1 MDNKTKPT
9 FYQRLNKLFGTDTT
23 FPTDYTRRNVTT
35 YNIDNPN
42 VLFATKNKSEYDS
55 KVLELKQNK
64 LLAYKWRKANI
75 QLSNQQ
81 YLNISDVKMM
91 YRDADL
97 MDGFPEFGTAAD
109 LIMEEVCAV
118 PSKGSIVN
126 VYSKSERIK
135 AILEDLLYNRL
146 QVNMT
151 LPMIARCGIK
161 YGNCFM
167 LHDIDINNGV
177 KGWRQLP
184 VYEVERYENMTS
196 DNPYYTYFQ
205 NPGNIDLDREGATRF
220 VWIGQNEFTP
230 YWNWQISH
238 FRLLYDSIS
247 LPYGTSFFNKARRHF
262 RMLSM
267 MEDAMLM
274 YRLERAVERRVFKVN
289 VSAIDED
296 DVQAY
301 VEDIANEF
309 KRTPIVDPLT
319 GQIDLRKCVIDQD
332 SDFFIPVRDPNEPNP
347 IETLQAAQNLTALDD
362 IKYVLNKILIALR
375 IPKAFLNFEETA
387 GDGKNL
393 SLMDVRFMRT
403 INRIQQML
411 LLELNKVCIIH
422 LAILGFTD
430 DLTNF
435 TLTMNNPSSQA
446 EMLEIEN
453 LAKKITTAK
462 DAITDSGN
470 GIPLYSCTR
479 AWKEIMGWSEKEI
492 ADNLEELR
500 LENALA
506 AELQKTNQIIQRTGI
521 FDKVDNIYGEPGA
534 EYGGGQGEGDEGD
547 EGGMAGGGGGFGGGF
562 GGDMDLGGAPEGGD
576 IEGSEGDMGLDQA
589 ADEAAGGAPD
599 DGGAPEGGGM
609 GVLAERQMNRKLS
622 ILNKRKAQILE
633 ETATKAKR
641 YSDLLMEKVNGNK
654 ENEETAFKHIPLF
667 DKSFFIN
674 EELDAMSKH
683 LEAFMDERKKTNE

>member
-1 MDNKTKPT
+1 
-9 FYQRLNKLFGTDTT
+9 
-23 FPTDYTRRNVTT
+23 
-35 YNIDNPN
+35 
-42 VLFATKNKSEYDS
+42 
-55 KVLELKQNK
+55 
-64 LLAYKWRKANI
+64 
-75 QLSNQQ
+75 
-81 YLNISDVKMM
+81 
-91 YRDADL
+91 
-97 MDGFPEFGTAAD
+97 
-109 LIMEEVCAV
+109 
-118 PSKGSIVN
+118 
-126 VYSKSERIK
+126 
-135 AILEDLLYNRL
+135 
-146 QVNMT
+146 
-151 LPMIARCGIK
+151 
-161 YGNCFM
+161 
-167 LHDIDINNGV
+167 
-177 KGWRQLP
+177 
-184 VYEVERYENMTS
+184 
-196 DNPYYTYFQ
+196 
-205 NPGNIDLDREGATRF
+205 
-220 VWIGQNEFTP
+220 
-230 YWNWQISH
+230 
-238 FRLLYDSIS
+238 
-247 LPYGTSFFNKARRHF
+247 
-262 RMLSM
+262 
-267 MEDAMLM
+267 
-274 YRLERAVERRVFKVN
+274 
-289 VSAIDED
+289 
-296 DVQAY
+296 
-301 VEDIANEF
+301 
-309 KRTPIVDPLT
+309 
-319 GQIDLRKCVIDQD
+319 
-332 SDFFIPVRDPNEPNP
+332 
-347 IETLQAAQNLTALDD
+347 
-362 IKYVLNKILIALR
+362 
-375 IPKAFLNFEETA
+375 
-387 GDGKNL
+387 
-393 SLMDVRFMRT
+393 MDVRFMRT

-609 GVLAERQMNRKLS
+609 GVLAERQMNRKPN